1 MGPGLITSR
10 RCTCESANTDHNRNT
25 TPGSICSPTVVKLEA
40 EVQALRTT
48 LSSA

>member
-10 RCTCESANTDHNRNT
+10 RCTCESANTDHRNT

-40 EVQALRTT
+40 EVQGLRTT
-48 LSSA
+48 LASA